1 MILTQECEDNN
12 QALRRLKF
20 PGGLYTNINPEI
32 MEDKC
37 LVKVSLLFLSRYQL
51 LNRKTEYKYRVTHKN
66 RSEPEWFAH

>member
-20 PGGLYTNINPEI
+20 PGGLYTHINAEI
-32 MEDKC
+32 MKDKC
-37 LVKVSLLFLSRYQL
+37 LVKVSLLFLSTYHYLIEKQ
-51 LNRKTEYKYRVTHKN
+51 NTNIESHKI